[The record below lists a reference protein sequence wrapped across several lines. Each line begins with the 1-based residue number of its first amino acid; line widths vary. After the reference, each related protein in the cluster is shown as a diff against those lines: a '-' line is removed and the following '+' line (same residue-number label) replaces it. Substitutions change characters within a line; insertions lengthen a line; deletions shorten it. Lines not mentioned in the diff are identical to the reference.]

1 MSFCL
6 ILLAAGDSKR
16 FNSKTPKPYVK
27 IGGKTLLEY
36 SLIKFSKI
44 RQIKNMIVVINKKHG
59 RYFKKIKT
67 RNLIKITGGKTRQVS
82 TYNALKYIKKN
93 NIKCSNVLIHDA
105 ARPNFSIRLI
115 KKIINNSKNN
125 SVIPKINIHDAL
137 KQNIGNK
144 IIVNIPRENFFLTQT
159 PQSFKF
165 VTIFNLHA
173 KNKFFYK
180 DDDFSLAQSLKN
192 IKLIQGEKNNFKIT
206 HLNDLSIFKNYMKQK
221 NKIGIGFDIHRLVP
235 KRKLYLA
242 GLKIKSK

>member
-1 MSFCL
+1 M
-6 ILLAAGDSKR
+6 
-16 FNSKTPKPYVK
+16 
-27 IGGKTLLEY
+27 
-36 SLIKFSKI
+36 
-44 RQIKNMIVVINKKHG
+44 
-59 RYFKKIKT
+59 
-67 RNLIKITGGKTRQVS
+67 
-82 TYNALKYIKKN
+82 
-93 NIKCSNVLIHDA
+93 LIHDA

-206 HLNDLSIFKNYMKQK
+206 HFNDLSIFKNYMKQK
-221 NKIGIGFDIHRLVP
+221 
-235 KRKLYLA
+235 
-242 GLKIKSK
+242 LK